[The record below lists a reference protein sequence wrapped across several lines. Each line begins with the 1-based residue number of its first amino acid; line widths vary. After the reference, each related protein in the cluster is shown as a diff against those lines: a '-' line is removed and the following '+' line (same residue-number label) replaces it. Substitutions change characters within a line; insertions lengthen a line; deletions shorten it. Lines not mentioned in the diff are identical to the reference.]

1 MCGFEKHGVT
11 QGPSK
16 ALVGKMTQGGL
27 FIFWNVPQICKTL
40 HCVACSLLYNSVQS
54 SKMVTLLLP
63 IFLESLPGYN
73 VALCL
78 NIAIKNKVSN
88 DEIFTILKDVPNP
101 NQDNDGKPV

>member
-1 MCGFEKHGVT
+1 
-11 QGPSK
+11 
-16 ALVGKMTQGGL
+16 MTQGDIASRCGL
-27 FIFWNVPQICKTL
+27 LSSEMFLKYVKPSTVL
-40 HCVACSLLYNSVQS
+40 HAVFYITVQS